1 MDVYVYAENKREADK
16 FVQTQGNKNDDIN
29 FICIDT
35 CVEIANAPTNFNVLF
50 VEGCT
55 KRKYL
60 YSELM
65 YMLLK
70 DAVFFDIGRYKSGG
84 KIIDVTCSK
93 DVQMYRY
100 VA

>member
-16 FVQTQGNKNDDIN
+16 FVQTQNIKNNDIN

-35 CVEIANAPTNFNVLF
+35 RVEIANAPNNFNVLF

-70 DAVFFDIGRYKSGG
+70 DAIFFDIGRYRKGR
-84 KIIDVTCSK
+84 KIMDVTCSK
-93 DVQMYRY
+93 DVQVCRMM
-100 VA
+100 